1 MTDSSPLDVHARA
14 PAGRAGRVLTV
25 AVLAALAAVVLMI
38 VFLRKPKPK
47 DIAVPEREHPVRV
60 IVVSAEAPRDALELP
75 ARLEPI
81 YDAVLAAEKAGRIE
95 EILVNRG
102 DRVAAGDIL
111 ARVDAR
117 AWEARLRQA
126 VVERDIAA
134 RELARWTELKAA
146 GAVSASDF
154 DAVRARFER
163 AEAAVADA
171 GAMLA
176 QCTVRAPVA
185 GVVTERLAEPGEFAN
200 EGMALLRLTDLS
212 TIKVV
217 ADVPE
222 REIGACAV
230 GDEIAFTLDA
240 LPGET
245 FTARLT
251 FISPAARRETLTF
264 RVEATAPNLEG
275 RLRGGLIARLRWPR
289 RAANGWVAIPLP
301 AVIPRRGEHIVF
313 VADENGRAV
322 RRPVTLEYIAGD
334 RAVVS
339 AGLTPGERLIV
350 EGHRALNDG
359 ARLLVLDGAATPR

>member
-1 MTDSSPLDVHARA
+1 MTESSATVDTPRSV
-14 PAGRAGRVLTV
+14 AGRAGRVLTV
-25 AVLAALAAVVLMI
+25 AVLIAFSAVVLMI
-38 VFLRKPKPK
+38 VFARKPKPK
-47 DIAVPEREHPVRV
+47 DVTVPEREHPVRV
-60 IVVSAEAPRDALELP
+60 VTVSAEPPRDVLELP

-102 DRVAAGDIL
+102 DRVAAGDVL

-117 AWEARLRQA
+117 AWEARLQQA
-126 VVERDIAA
+126 MVERDIAA

-171 GAMLA
+171 GVQLA
-176 QCTVRAPVA
+176 QCTVRAPVS
-185 GVVTERLAEPGEFAN
+185 GVITERYAEPGEFAN

-212 TIKVV
+212 IIKVV

-240 LPGET
+240 YPGEI

-251 FISPAARRETLTF
+251 FVSPSARRETLTF
-264 RVEATAPNLEG
+264 RVEATAPNPDG

-313 VADENGRAV
+313 VADANGRAV
-322 RRPVTLEYIAGD
+322 RRLVTLEYIAGD

-350 EGHRALNDG
+350 EGHRTLNDG
-359 ARLLVLDGAATPR
+359 ARLLVLDDAATPR